1 MVTEATGFDFFLAH
15 QGVVYGALARLGIHR
30 GRSDFQDWR
39 DEGML
44 VYLNYFNRYREPLV
58 DETAIAKFNKL
69 AWRFLFL
76 TLMQRLQKAQHRR
89 ELENVP
95 ANTTHIQT
103 TTLAMAPGSLQQAL
117 ELKWQLQQLHRLL
130 TPMERHVLQLR
141 LSGLSDAAIAAQLH
155 VSRQRILQVRKRVQA
170 KYRALS
176 QNCASV

>member
-69 AWRFLFL
+69 AWRFVFL

-117 ELKWQLQQLHRLL
+117 ELK
-130 TPMERHVLQLR
+130 LQLR
-141 LSGLSDAAIAAQLH
+141 LSGLSDAAIAAQLQ

>member
-1 MVTEATGFDFFLAH
+1 M
-15 QGVVYGALARLGIHR
+15 ALRV
-30 GRSDFQDWR
+30 SDLD
-39 DEGML
+39 
-44 VYLNYFNRYREPLV
+44 
-58 DETAIAKFNKL
+58 AA
-69 AWRFLFL
+69 AA
-76 TLMQRLQKAQHRR
+76 KAQHRR

>member
-69 AWRFLFL
+69 DTSLQDSSRSFP
-76 TLMQRLQKAQHRR
+76 TLRYQVSVQSPKSYIHGCQRL
-89 ELENVP
+89 
-95 ANTTHIQT
+95 
-103 TTLAMAPGSLQQAL
+103 
-117 ELKWQLQQLHRLL
+117 
-130 TPMERHVLQLR
+130 
-141 LSGLSDAAIAAQLH
+141 
-155 VSRQRILQVRKRVQA
+155 
-170 KYRALS
+170 
-176 QNCASV
+176 

>member
-69 AWRFLFL
+69 AWRFVFL
-76 TLMQRLQKAQHRR
+76 TMMQRLQKAQHRR

-103 TTLAMAPGSLQQAL
+103 TTLAMAPG
-117 ELKWQLQQLHRLL
+117 
-130 TPMERHVLQLR
+130 RH
-141 LSGLSDAAIAAQLH
+141 
-155 VSRQRILQVRKRVQA
+155 
-170 KYRALS
+170 
-176 QNCASV
+176 

>member
-69 AWRFLFL
+69 AWRFVFL
-76 TLMQRLQKAQHRR
+76 TMMQRLQKAQHRR

-103 TTLAMAPGSLQQAL
+103 TTLAMAAADFAGAQTGAGKIPGAESKLCL
-117 ELKWQLQQLHRLL
+117 GL
-130 TPMERHVLQLR
+130 TEM
-141 LSGLSDAAIAAQLH
+141 ACAIAKDCIKTLRSYPHAEN
-155 VSRQRILQVRKRVQA
+155 SCESATI
-170 KYRALS
+170 
-176 QNCASV
+176 N